1 MTRESAALPVSEM
14 ASLAVSTI
22 VLAIIVSVVVFGVIH
37 RSGESEQKD
46 ERDYR
51 FELRGN
57 MIGYWGLN
65 GLLILVLAQL
75 VIGELA
81 AAELP
86 GSALIELG
94 PLGVGHMIL
103 LAMILASVI
112 KVITQLYQYRRSF

>member
-1 MTRESAALPVSEM
+1 MV
-14 ASLAVSTI
+14 
-22 VLAIIVSVVVFGVIH
+22 
-37 RSGESEQKD
+37 
-46 ERDYR
+46 
-51 FELRGN
+51 
-57 MIGYWGLN
+57 GYWGLN

-112 KVITQLYQYRRSF
+112 KSISQLYQYRRSS